1 MDVAVPGVFDEP
13 PISLLAPDGKLLEC
27 NAAFLQMSGHGE
39 QDVKGKPFEWINHPD
54 MPTQVMQGMW
64 RTLADC
70 MPWTAPVQ
78 GRRRDGAEYWNLVYV
93 MPLLDQHKRLS
104 ALGTLYF
111 PLEGNAQV
119 RARQLYQRLNR
130 GLRPWPV
137 QTRIKENLRAHGAA
151 WVLAGLGI
159 ASAGWLGS
167 PAAAAVAGAALL
179 AGGYPQWRQR
189 HHTRQLLAQQPTAFC
204 DPLLAPLFS
213 TRPGS
218 HALLN
223 MAFDSQRVRMNA
235 VMTRL
240 CISSETL
247 RQQAGA
253 AADLVHDNVIQLDRQ
268 AAQTDQ
274 SAAAIHQM
282 STTLQHLSRD
292 LQQTAEAA
300 SRTDELAREGQRL
313 SALSQASMDSTGM
326 EVQRIGGAVNRLAT
340 AIESIS
346 GIAQVIQS
354 IAEQTNLLALNAAI
368 EAARA
373 GESGRGFAVVADEV
387 RTLASRTAGSTRE
400 IQQSIDALRADSRQA
415 IDTAERG
422 QQAARRSQADVAQA
436 SEALQRICTEVEHIS
451 AMSQQMAT
459 AIEEQGQVTE
469 QVNEQ
474 IIEIAGLTE
483 ASRQH
488 AGNSER
494 ISTAL
499 NGPAQSQLSLAQ
511 RFIAN

>member
-1 MDVAVPGVFDEP
+1 MDVAVPGLFNEP

-27 NAAFLQMSGHGE
+27 NAAYLHMSGYGE
-39 QDVKGKPFEWINHPD
+39 HDVKGSSFESINHPD
-54 MPTQVMQGMW
+54 MPAQVIQGMW
-64 RTLADC
+64 RTLAGC

-78 GRRRDGAEYWNLVYV
+78 GRRKDGAQYWNLVYV
-93 MPLLDQHKRLS
+93 MPLLDQHQRLW

-111 PLEGNAQV
+111 PLEGDAV
-119 RARQLYQRLNR
+119 LRAGQLYQRLNR
-130 GLRPWPV
+130 GLQPWPLPA
-137 QTRIKENLRAHGAA
+137 RIKQCLQAHCAT
-151 WVLAGLGI
+151 WLLAGLGV
-159 ASAGWLGS
+159 ASAGWLGT
-167 PAAAAVAGAALL
+167 PVAAAMAATAVL
-179 AGGYPQWRQR
+179 AGSYPQWRQR
-189 HHTRQLLAQQPTAFC
+189 QHTRRLLAQQPVAFC

-218 HALLN
+218 DALLR

-253 AADLVHDNVIQLDRQ
+253 AAELVHDNVTQLDRQ

-274 SAAAIHQM
+274 SAAAINQM

-300 SRTDELAREGQRL
+300 SRTDGLAREGQRL
-313 SALSQASMDSTGM
+313 SALSRASMDSTGT
-326 EVQRIGGAVNRLAT
+326 EVQHIGDAVNRLAG

-346 GIAQVIQS
+346 GIALVIQS

-436 SEALQRICTEVEHIS
+436 GEALQRICTEVGHIS
-451 AMSQQMAT
+451 AMSQQMAA
-459 AIEEQGQVTE
+459 AIEQQGQVTE

-483 ASRQH
+483 VSRQH
-488 AGNSER
+488 AGDSER

-499 NGPAQSQLSLAQ
+499 NGLAQSQLSLAQ